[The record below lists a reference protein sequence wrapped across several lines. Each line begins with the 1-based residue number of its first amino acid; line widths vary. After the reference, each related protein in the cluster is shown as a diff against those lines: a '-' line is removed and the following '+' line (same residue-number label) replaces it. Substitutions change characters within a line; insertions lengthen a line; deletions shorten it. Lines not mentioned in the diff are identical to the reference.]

1 MAIKQSLIDEPGF
14 AAQTDEFLARMAAMA
29 EMAAKSGQATPP
41 AASGHPPDPAVSGLA
56 DPQVRVADLYLPG
69 RGGPV
74 LTRVYQAADALGR
87 RPVLLWLHG
96 GGFVA
101 GSVYDLDHVCSR
113 IARLGQVT
121 VASLEYRLAPAHPF
135 PAALHDTYDALCWL
149 AEHGAVLGGDGLLAA
164 GGQSAGAALAAGAT
178 LMARDAGGPVLTRQ
192 VLCYPALDF
201 GQNTESVRLFNGVF
215 LTIEPGG
222 LVEQLYLRG
231 QEPTVYAAPLRA
243 ESLAGLPP
251 ALVVGAGRD
260 PLRDDARA
268 YVRRLD
274 SDGVDVTHVEYAG
287 TMHGF
292 LNFCGVLSAG
302 DHAIDVIASDLRR
315 AHSDDIQQPLRVPSP
330 YDREAGSS
338 LHPAG

>member
-14 AAQTDEFLARMAAMA
+14 AAQTSAFLERMSANA
-29 EMAAKSGQATPP
+29 GQPAPP
-41 AASGHPPDPAVSGLA
+41 AAGGQARGPADSGRA
-56 DPQVRVADLYLPG
+56 DSQVRVADLYLPA

-74 LTRVYQAADALGR
+74 LTRVYQARDASGR

-101 GSVYDLDHVCSR
+101 GSVYDLDHVCSK
-113 IARLGQVT
+113 IALLGEVT
-121 VASLEYRLAPAHPF
+121 VASLDYRLAPVNPF
-135 PAALHDTYDALCWL
+135 PAALHDTYDAMCWL
-149 AEHGAVLGGDGLLAA
+149 AEHGALLGGDGRLAA
-164 GGQSAGAALAAGAT
+164 GGQSAGAALVAGAT
-178 LMARDAGGPVLTRQ
+178 LMARDAGGPALTRQ

-201 GQNTESVRLFNGVF
+201 GQDTESVRLFNGVF

-222 LVEQLYLRG
+222 LVEQHYLAG
-231 QEPTVYAAPLRA
+231 QEPTAYAAPLRA

-251 ALVVGAGRD
+251 ALIVGAGRD

-268 YVRRLD
+268 YASRLD
-274 SDGVDVTHVEYAG
+274 SHGVDVTHVEYAG

-302 DHAIDVIASDLRR
+302 DHAIEVIASELR
-315 AHSDDIQQPLRVPSP
+315 ST
-330 YDREAGSS
+330 GN
-338 LHPAG
+338 

>member
-14 AAQTDEFLARMAAMA
+14 AAQTSALLERMSALANAGQAAPQ
-29 EMAAKSGQATPP
+29 AARGQAPPTALSGQAD
-41 AASGHPPDPAVSGLA
+41 PD
-56 DPQVRVADLYLPG
+56 VRVADLYLPA

-74 LTRVYQAADALGR
+74 LTRVYQAADASGR

-96 GGFVA
+96 GGFIA

-113 IARLGQVT
+113 IARLAKVT
-121 VASLEYRLAPAHPF
+121 VASLEYRLAPVHPF
-135 PAALHDTYDALCWL
+135 PAALHDTYDAMCWL
-149 AEHGAVLGGDGLLAA
+149 AEHGTLLGGDGRLAV
-164 GGQSAGAALAAGAT
+164 GGQSAGAALVAGAT
-178 LMARDAGGPVLTRQ
+178 LMARDAGGPALTSQ

-201 GQNTESVRLFNGVF
+201 GQDTESVRVFNGVF

-222 LVEQLYLRG
+222 LVEKHYLGG
-231 QEPTVYAAPLRA
+231 QEPTAYAAPLRA

-268 YVRRLD
+268 YASRLD

-292 LNFCGVLSAG
+292 MNFCGVLSAG
-302 DHAIDVIASDLRR
+302 DHAIDVIASDLRSTW
-315 AHSDDIQQPLRVPSP
+315 H
-330 YDREAGSS
+330 
-338 LHPAG
+338 

>member
-1 MAIKQSLIDEPGF
+1 LRDDWTDHRVTDSEGGQELAFKQRLIDEPGF
-14 AAQTDEFLARMAAMA
+14 AAQTSEFLA
-29 EMAAKSGQATPP
+29 AKP
-41 AASGHPPDPAVSGLA
+41 ASGDQAPDPAVPGQV
-56 DPQVRVADLYLPG
+56 DPLVRAADLYLPA

-74 LTRVYQAADALGR
+74 LTRVYQAADASDR
-87 RPVLLWLHG
+87 RPLLLWLHG
-96 GGFVA
+96 GGFVG

-113 IARLGQVT
+113 IAGLANVT

-135 PAALHDTYDALCWL
+135 PAALHDAYDAMCWL
-149 AEHGAVLGGDGLLAA
+149 AEHGGLLGGDGRLAA
-164 GGQSAGAALAAGAT
+164 GGQSAGAALVAGAT
-178 LMARDAGGPVLTRQ
+178 LMARDAGGPALTRQ

-201 GQNTESVRLFNGVF
+201 GQDTESVRLFNGVF

-222 LVEQLYLRG
+222 LIEKHYLGG
-231 QEPTVYAAPLRA
+231 QEPTAYAAPLRA
-243 ESLAGLPP
+243 ESLARLPP

-268 YVRRLD
+268 YARRLD

-302 DHAIDVIASDLRR
+302 DHAIEVIASDLR
-315 AHSDDIQQPLRVPSP
+315 
-330 YDREAGSS
+330 SS
-338 LHPAG
+338 CP

>member
-1 MAIKQSLIDEPGF
+1 MAIKHSLIDEPGF
-14 AAQTDEFLARMAAMA
+14 AGETSAFLARMAAPA
-29 EMAAKSGQATPP
+29 GGGVPP
-41 AASGHPPDPAVSGLA
+41 AARAKPPDPAVSGQP
-56 DPQVRVADLYLPG
+56 DPGVLVADLYLPA

-74 LTRVYQAADALGR
+74 LARVYRAADVPEP

-113 IARLGQVT
+113 IARLAEVT
-121 VASLEYRLAPAHPF
+121 VASLEYRLAPEHPF

-149 AEHGAVLGGDGLLAA
+149 AEHGALLGGDGRLAA
-164 GGQSAGAALAAGAT
+164 GGQSAGAALAAGAS
-178 LMARDAGGPVLTRQ
+178 LMARDAGGPGAPALARQ
-192 VLCYPALDF
+192 ILCYPALDF
-201 GQNTESVRLFNGVF
+201 GQDTESVRLFNGVF

-222 LVEQLYLRG
+222 FVEKQYLAG
-231 QEPTVYAAPLRA
+231 QEPTAYAAPLRA

-260 PLRDDARA
+260 PLRDDARSYA
-268 YVRRLD
+268 ARLD
-274 SDGVDVTHVEYAG
+274 ADGVDVTHVEYAG

-302 DHAIDVIASDLRR
+302 DHAIDLIASDLRQAFPGR
-315 AHSDDIQQPLRVPSP
+315 RQSD
-330 YDREAGSS
+330 
-338 LHPAG
+338 